1 MKNEKIF
8 YQGSKGSYS
17 ESVLLELF
25 PDYELVSCK
34 TFQDVSRNTTQEG
47 FGLLPVEN
55 SLVGTVIEAY
65 ESLIEH
71 NLEIYLEIKKKI
83 NHALIGIKGTKKE
96 DIKKVISHPQAL
108 QQCSKYLNDLDVELQ
123 PVFDTAGSV
132 ISLLET
138 KSIDIGAIAGDHFDN
153 DERFTIIEK
162 NISNHEEN
170 YTRFFL
176 TGKKPLEI
184 SEEKNIRSA
193 ILVAADEPGSLLKAL
208 TVFDVL
214 KLNLIKLESRPILG
228 SPWEYKFYV
237 DYQNT
242 DKKIDQLLLD
252 NLSQVAKEFKI
263 LGEYGSINL

>member
-34 TFQDVSRNTTQEG
+34 TFQEVSKNTTQEG

-83 NHALIGIKGTKKE
+83 NHALIGINGSNKE

-138 KSIDIGAIAGDHFDN
+138 K
-153 DERFTIIEK
+153 
-162 NISNHEEN
+162 
-170 YTRFFL
+170 
-176 TGKKPLEI
+176 
-184 SEEKNIRSA
+184 
-193 ILVAADEPGSLLKAL
+193 
-208 TVFDVL
+208 
-214 KLNLIKLESRPILG
+214 
-228 SPWEYKFYV
+228 
-237 DYQNT
+237 
-242 DKKIDQLLLD
+242 
-252 NLSQVAKEFKI
+252 
-263 LGEYGSINL
+263 